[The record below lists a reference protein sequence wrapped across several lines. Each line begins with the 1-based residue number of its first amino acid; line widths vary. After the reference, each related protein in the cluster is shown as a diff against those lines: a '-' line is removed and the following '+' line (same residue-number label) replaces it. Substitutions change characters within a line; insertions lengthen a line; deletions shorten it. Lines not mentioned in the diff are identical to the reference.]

1 VTTAVRFLSH
11 LAQAISAI
19 TLYDRSH
26 PTRLLAMDRAYEWL
40 LELQDTVPTPT
51 FTFMGD
57 EVLLDSWPLR
67 EMRNW
72 DWSARLAARGVQRVE
87 FLDRVTRDDF
97 HAFLLEIQARLSDEE
112 TSTAEVRQG
121 RPSSIR
127 YGEVQMKGEEEGEG
141 EGPQS
146 LPTVR
151 LGYSLKEEIRGIQW
165 LHGELQDE
173 KALHLAEAS
182 GIVRSLSVA
191 MHSDQ
196 TYMIPLLRL
205 KEYDQYTTTPS
216 LNVAVLTMA
225 LAEFLGLA
233 PREVRTFGI
242 AGLLHDLGK
251 VKIPGDILNKPGAL
265 TDQERE
271 VINSHTVEG
280 ARLIIETEQDLDV
293 AAVVAYEHHM
303 RIDGGGYPRMLYQR
317 ESHAASALVHVC
329 DVFDALR
336 TDRPYRRAMATK
348 RALRIIEAGAG
359 TDFDPDV
366 AHAFVKMMRRWETRI
381 AEVNPDDPEVEV
393 LPGLV
398 QHDEDDVYD
407 LDEARLE
414 LIGVSLPEVETD
426 SVEDGEPAVIDPR
439 DGAEPLD
446 DVYDLDDEG
455 GDAAGRPEVD
465 DMDDDD
471 MAWIDVD

>member
-1 VTTAVRFLSH
+1 VRFLSH

-19 TLYDRSH
+19 TLYDRGH
-26 PTRLLAMDRAYEWL
+26 PTRLATMDRAYEWL
-40 LELQDTVPTPT
+40 LELQDSVPTPT

-97 HAFLLEIQARLSDEE
+97 HAFLLEIQSRLADEE
-112 TSTAEVRQG
+112 VSTAEVRQG

-127 YGEVQMKGEEEGEG
+127 YGEVQMKGEDDGEG
-141 EGPQS
+141 EGAQS

-151 LGYSLKEEIRGIQW
+151 LGYSLKEEIQGIRW
-165 LHGELQDE
+165 LHGELHDE

-205 KEYDQYTTTPS
+205 REYDQYTTTHS
-216 LNVAVLTMA
+216 LNVSVLTMA

-303 RIDGGGYPRMLYQR
+303 RIDGGGYPRMVYQR
-317 ESHAASALVHVC
+317 ECHAASALIHVC

-336 TDRPYRRAMATK
+336 TDRPYRRAMSSK

-366 AHAFVKMMRRWETRI
+366 AHAFIKMMKRWETRI
-381 AEVNPDDPEVEV
+381 ADVNPDDPEVEV

-414 LIGVSLPEVETD
+414 LIGVSLPDREAD
-426 SVEDGEPAVIDPR
+426 PPEDDAAPVADPR
-439 DGAEPLD
+439 DGLESLD
-446 DVYDLDDEG
+446 DTGYDLDDGNE
-455 GDAAGRPEVD
+455 PEEEIGVD